1 MKLDVVCFG
10 ALNLDRLYRVD
21 RIAKEGEERF
31 VTDFREC
38 PGGSAANTAAGL
50 ARLGLRV
57 GYIGKVAQ
65 DREGALLLEDF
76 KREGVDLR
84 GIIISKG
91 GRSGTVMGYVDPK
104 GERALYVDPGV
115 NDTLGFGEIDL
126 EYASSA
132 EFVHFTSF
140 VGEKPLEA
148 QRRLVEAL
156 RGDVKLSLDPG
167 DLYARRG
174 LTALKPIL
182 RRSLVVLPNER
193 EIKLLTGRD
202 YEDGARILMRE
213 GVHVVAVKLGGRG
226 CYVTDGETSHLI
238 EPFRVEVVDT
248 TGAGD
253 AFCTGFLYGLIKE
266 KDLYECGRLGNFV
279 ASRCIQRVGAREG
292 LPRIE
297 DLAQAGL
304 I

>member
-1 MKLDVVCFG
+1 MKLDVICFG

-21 RIAKEGEERF
+21 RIAKGGEERF
-31 VTDFREC
+31 VTAFEEC

-50 ARLGLRV
+50 ARLGLKV
-57 GYIGKVAQ
+57 GYIGKVAK
-65 DREGALLLEDF
+65 DREGLLLLEDF
-76 KREGVDLR
+76 KREGVDPR
-84 GIIISKG
+84 GIIVSKE
-91 GRSGTVMGYVDPK
+91 GRSGTVMGYVDQK

-115 NDTLGFGEIDL
+115 NDTTGFNEIDL
-126 EYASSA
+126 KYASSA
-132 EFVHFTSF
+132 EFLHFTSF

-167 DLYARRG
+167 DLYARKG
-174 LTALKPIL
+174 LTVLKPLI
-182 RRSLVVLPNER
+182 RRSFVVLPNER
-193 EIKLLTGRD
+193 EIRLLTGRD
-202 YEDGARILMRE
+202 YEEGARILMRE

-226 CYVTDGETSHLI
+226 CYVTDGGESHLI

-253 AFCTGFLYGLIKE
+253 AFCTGFLYGLIKK
-266 KDLYECGRLGNFV
+266 KDLYECGRWGNFV
-279 ASRCIQRVGAREG
+279 ASRCIQRIGAREG

>member
-1 MKLDVVCFG
+1 MKLDVICFG

-31 VTDFREC
+31 VMDFEEC

-57 GYIGKVAQ
+57 GYIGKVAK
-65 DREGALLLEDF
+65 DREGLLLLEDF
-76 KREGVDLR
+76 KKEGVDLR
-84 GIIISKG
+84 GIILSKE
-91 GRSGTVMGYVDPK
+91 GRSGTVMGYIDPM

-115 NDTLGFGEIDL
+115 NDTIGFEEIDL

-132 EFVHFTSF
+132 ELLHFTSF

-156 RGDVKLSLDPG
+156 KGDVKLSLDPG
-167 DLYARRG
+167 DLYARKA
-174 LTALKPIL
+174 LTALKPLI
-182 RRSLVVLPNER
+182 RRSFVVLPNER

-213 GVHVVAVKLGGRG
+213 GVHVVAIKLGGRG
-226 CYVTDGETSHLI
+226 CYVTDGKESHLI

-253 AFCTGFLYGLIKE
+253 AFCTGFLYGLIKK
-266 KDLYECGRLGNFV
+266 KDLYEWGRLGNFV
-279 ASRCIQRVGAREG
+279 ASRCIQRVGARKG

-297 DLAQAGL
+297 DLAQAEL

>member
-1 MKLDVVCFG
+1 MELDVICFG

-21 RIAKEGEERF
+21 RIAKGGEERF
-31 VTDFREC
+31 IKAFEEW

-50 ARLGLRV
+50 ARLGLKV
-57 GYIGKVAQ
+57 GYIGKVGQ
-65 DREGALLLEDF
+65 DREGRLLLDDF

-84 GIIISKG
+84 GITVSKE
-91 GRSGTVMGYVDPK
+91 GRSGTVMGYIDPR

-115 NDTLGFGEIDL
+115 NNTIGFEEIDL

-132 EFVHFTSF
+132 EFLHFTSF
-140 VGEKPLEA
+140 VGEKPFEA

-156 RGDVKLSLDPG
+156 GGDVELSFDPG
-167 DLYARRG
+167 DLYARKR
-174 LTALKPIL
+174 LTALKLIL
-182 RRSLVVLPNER
+182 RRSFVVLPNER
-193 EIKLLTGRD
+193 EIRLLTGRG
-202 YEDGARILMRE
+202 YEDGARILLRE
-213 GVHVVAVKLGGRG
+213 GVHIVAVKLGGRG
-226 CYVTDGETSHLI
+226 CYVTDGGESHLI

-253 AFCTGFLYGLIKE
+253 AFCTGFLYGLIK
-266 KDLYECGRLGNFV
+266 KKNLYECGRLGNFV

-297 DLAQAGL
+297 DLAQTGL

>member
-1 MKLDVVCFG
+1 MKLDVICFG

-21 RIAKEGEERF
+21 RIAKVGEERF
-31 VTDFREC
+31 IMDFEEC

-50 ARLGLRV
+50 ARLGLKV
-57 GYIGKVAQ
+57 GYIGKVAK
-65 DREGALLLEDF
+65 DREGRLLLEDF

-84 GIIISKG
+84 GIILSKE
-91 GRSGTVMGYVDPK
+91 GRSGTVMGYIDPK

-115 NDTLGFGEIDL
+115 NDAIGFEKIDL

-132 EFVHFTSF
+132 EFLHFTSF

-156 RGDVKLSLDPG
+156 SGDVKLSFDPG
-167 DLYARRG
+167 DLYARKG
-174 LTALKPIL
+174 LTVLKPLI
-182 RRSLVVLPNER
+182 RRSFVVLPNER
-193 EIKLLTGRD
+193 ETRLLTGRD
-202 YEDGARILMRE
+202 YEDGARILLME
-213 GVHVVAVKLGGRG
+213 GAHVVAVKLGGRG
-226 CYVTDGETSHLI
+226 CYVTNGEESHLI

-253 AFCTGFLYGLIKE
+253 AFCTGFLYGLIKK

-297 DLAQAGL
+297 DLAQMGL

>member
-1 MKLDVVCFG
+1 MKLDVICFG

-65 DREGALLLEDF
+65 DREGLLLLEDF
-76 KREGVDLR
+76 KKEGVDLR
-84 GIIISKG
+84 GITVSKE
-91 GRSGTVMGYVDPK
+91 GRSGTIMGYVDPK

-115 NDTLGFGEIDL
+115 NDTIGFEEIDL

-132 EFVHFTSF
+132 EFLHFTSF
-140 VGEKPLEA
+140 VGQKPLEA
-148 QRRLVEAL
+148 QRKLVEAL
-156 RGDVKLSLDPG
+156 GGDVKLSLDPG
-167 DLYARRG
+167 DLYARKG
-174 LTALKPIL
+174 LTVLKSIVK
-182 RRSLVVLPNER
+182 RSFVVLPNER
-193 EIKLLTGRD
+193 EIRLLTGKD
-202 YEDGARILMRE
+202 YEDGTRILMGE
-213 GVHVVAVKLGGRG
+213 GVHVVAVKLSGRG
-226 CYVTDGETSHLI
+226 CYVTDGEESHLI
-238 EPFRVEVVDT
+238 EPFKVEVVDT

-253 AFCTGFLYGLIKE
+253 AFCTGFLYGLIKK

-279 ASRCIQRVGAREG
+279 ASRCIQRVGARKG
-292 LPRIE
+292 LPRLE
-297 DLAQAGL
+297 DLAQVGL
-304 I
+304 M

>member
-31 VTDFREC
+31 VTAFEEC

-65 DREGALLLEDF
+65 DREGMLLLEDF

-84 GIIISKG
+84 GIIVSKE

-115 NDTLGFGEIDL
+115 NDTIGFEEIDL

-132 EFVHFTSF
+132 EFLHFTSF

-156 RGDVKLSLDPG
+156 RGDVKLSFDPG
-167 DLYARRG
+167 DLYARKG
-174 LTALKPIL
+174 LTALKPII
-182 RRSLVVLPNER
+182 RRSFAVLPNER
-193 EIKLLTGRD
+193 EIRLLTGRD
-202 YEDGARILMRE
+202 YEDGARILMGE
-213 GVHVVAVKLGGRG
+213 GVHAVAVKLGGRG
-226 CYVTDGETSHLI
+226 CYVTDGEESHLI

-253 AFCTGFLYGLIKE
+253 AFCTGFLYGLIKR

-297 DLAQAGL
+297 DLAQIGL
-304 I
+304 T

>member
-1 MKLDVVCFG
+1 MKLDVICFG

-21 RIAKEGEERF
+21 RIAKGGEERF
-31 VTDFREC
+31 VMDFEEC

-50 ARLGLRV
+50 ARLGLKV
-57 GYIGKVAQ
+57 GYIGKVAK
-65 DREGALLLEDF
+65 DREGLLLLEDF

-84 GIIISKG
+84 GIIVSKE
-91 GRSGTVMGYVDPK
+91 GRSGTVMGYVDQK

-115 NDTLGFGEIDL
+115 NDTIGFEEIDL

-132 EFVHFTSF
+132 EFLHFTSF

-156 RGDVKLSLDPG
+156 RGDVKLSFDPG
-167 DLYARRG
+167 DLYARKG

-182 RRSLVVLPNER
+182 RRSFVVLPNER
-193 EIKLLTGRD
+193 EIRLLTGRD
-202 YEDGARILMRE
+202 YEDGARILMGE
-213 GVHVVAVKLGGRG
+213 GVHIVAVKLGGRG
-226 CYVTDGETSHLI
+226 CYITDGEESHLI

-253 AFCTGFLYGLIKE
+253 AFCTGFLYGLIKK

-297 DLAQAGL
+297 DLAQTGL

>member
-1 MKLDVVCFG
+1 MKLDVICFG

-31 VTDFREC
+31 VKDFEEC

-50 ARLGLRV
+50 ARLGLKV

-65 DREGALLLEDF
+65 DREGLLLLEDF

-84 GIIISKG
+84 GIILSKE
-91 GRSGTVMGYVDPK
+91 GRSGTVMGYVDPD

-115 NDTLGFGEIDL
+115 NDTIGFEEIDL

-132 EFVHFTSF
+132 ESLHFTSF

-167 DLYARRG
+167 DLYARKG
-174 LTALKPIL
+174 LTVLKPIIK
-182 RRSLVVLPNER
+182 RSFVVLPNER
-193 EIKLLTGRD
+193 ELKLLTGRD
-202 YEDGARILMRE
+202 YEDGARILMGE
-213 GVHVVAVKLGGRG
+213 GVHIVAVKLGGRG
-226 CYVTDGETSHLI
+226 CYITDGEESHLI

-253 AFCTGFLYGLIKE
+253 AFCTGFLYGLIKK

-279 ASRCIQRVGAREG
+279 ASRCIQRIGAREG
-292 LPRIE
+292 LPRIK
-297 DLAQAGL
+297 DLVQAGL